1 MGYKY
6 VEYKHSAGFPESSIA
21 KVKKAL
27 EDAKLPYM
35 VYEKETLI
43 EESKG
48 LKKNYNIILKESLKK
63 MEMET
68 RLNRLQAKL
77 DNFSLNDLEKV
88 VEVTQDN
95 TINE

>member
-35 VYEKETLI
+35 IYEQETLI

-63 MEMET
+63 MKMET
-68 RLNRLQAKL
+68 RLNRLQTKL

-88 VEVTQDN
+88 VEGIEDN